1 MIQRHMLCYGV
12 VAFSYIP
19 LASVTAHSP
28 AIFVPPIP
36 QIKELI
42 IALILQFPVSEFPA
56 TTIFEK
62 KPKWRAE
69 MCLRWTSTLWESFSL
84 IKSRLLFP
92 ILAST

>member
-19 LASVTAHSP
+19 LASFTAHSP
-28 AIFVPPIP
+28 AIFVSPTPP
-36 QIKELI
+36 IKELI
-42 IALILQFPVSEFPA
+42 IALILQFPVSKFPA